1 MWETPQ
7 GYSEKVAWALIHL
20 LWPPESLLILL
31 PLQQR
36 FKVGQVT
43 IRL

>member
-7 GYSEKVAWALIHL
+7 GYSEKVAWALSHL

-31 PLQQR
+31 PLQRR
-36 FKVGQVT
+36 FKVSQTT

>member
-7 GYSEKVAWALIHL
+7 GYSEKVAWALSNL